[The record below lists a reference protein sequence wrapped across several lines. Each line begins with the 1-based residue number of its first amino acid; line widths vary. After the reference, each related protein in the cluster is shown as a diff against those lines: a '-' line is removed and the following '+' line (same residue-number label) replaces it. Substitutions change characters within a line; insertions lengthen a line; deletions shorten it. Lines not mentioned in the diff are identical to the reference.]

1 MPPKISRFAQSVP
14 GSTVVAMRRQAD
26 ELEAE
31 GVKIIDFG
39 IGEPDFTV
47 PDVVAEAAIQAV
59 RDGRSDYTDPAGL
72 PALRAAIAN
81 FEAQQ
86 HGTSVSPDQ
95 ITVTNGSYGALTAI
109 MRGTSVRSN
118 PNRIPVCGHPD

>member
-47 PDVVAEAAIQAV
+47 PDVVAEAATRQFA
-59 RDGRSDYTDPAGL
+59 T
-72 PALRAAIAN
+72 AAA
-81 FEAQQ
+81 
-86 HGTSVSPDQ
+86 T
-95 ITVTNGSYGALTAI
+95 
-109 MRGTSVRSN
+109 
-118 PNRIPVCGHPD
+118 IPILLAYPH

>member
-14 GSTVVAMRRQAD
+14 GSTVVAMSRQAD

-47 PDVVAEAAIQAV
+47 PDVVAYVALLREVERSAARRPPAV
-59 RDGRSDYTDPAGL
+59 E
-72 PALRAAIAN
+72 IVQ
-81 FEAQQ
+81 QQ
-86 HGTSVSPDQ
+86 HP
-95 ITVTNGSYGALTAI
+95 
-109 MRGTSVRSN
+109 RS
-118 PNRIPVCGHPD
+118 RHYRAVEHVVDG

>member
-39 IGEPDFTV
+39 RCIFTHRKKTFMNDCFSQYGE
-47 PDVVAEAAIQAV
+47 AEGQYV
-59 RDGRSDYTDPAGL
+59 YP
-72 PALRAAIAN
+72 PQVN
-81 FEAQQ
+81 
-86 HGTSVSPDQ
+86 
-95 ITVTNGSYGALTAI
+95 
-109 MRGTSVRSN
+109 
-118 PNRIPVCGHPD
+118 